1 MKLYAK
7 VCSNDF
13 VIKTIIYTVY
23 NIIYTVSGLYRGT
36 YTINY
41 VPKTESQTL
50 TYFALDISNGQKNRN
65 YFIAPRP
72 NIKWI
77 SIESQA
83 NAEA

>member
-1 MKLYAK
+1 MQRFVHTVFHK
-7 VCSNDF
+7 ND
-13 VIKTIIYTVY
+13 
-23 NIIYTVSGLYRGT
+23 SLYRIPYKQGD
-36 YTINY
+36 IVY
-41 VPKTESQTL
+41 VLKTESQTL

-65 YFIAPRP
+65 YFIAPRS